1 MFGEAGKKNSNVHN
15 RQFWQQHNKPIEL
28 WSDKVIKQKIEYIHN
43 NPVGAGFVLDP
54 VDWKY
59 GSARNYADDQTVL
72 KIDNE
77 NMHLGM
83 L

>member
-1 MFGEAGKKNSNVHN
+1 MSRKYKF
-15 RQFWQQHNKPIEL
+15 HNKETI
-28 WSDKVIKQKIEYIHN
+28 
-43 NPVGAGFVLDP
+43 
-54 VDWKY
+54 DWKY
-59 GSARNYADDQTVL
+59 RRTKNYADDNTVL